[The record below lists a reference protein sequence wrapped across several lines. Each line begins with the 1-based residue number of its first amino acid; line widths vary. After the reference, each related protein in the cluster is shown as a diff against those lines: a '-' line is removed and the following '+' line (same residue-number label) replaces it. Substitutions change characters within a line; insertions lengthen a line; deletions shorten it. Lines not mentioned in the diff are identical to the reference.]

1 MTGKAL
7 QLVALATVPGRDV
20 SGYMSAVHAI
30 PMLSAEEER
39 ELAEKYVIFQDVDAA
54 RRLIMAHL
62 RFVVY
67 IAKSYSGYGLSQA
80 DIIQEGNIGLMK
92 AVKRFDPSL
101 GVRLVSFAVHW
112 IKAEIHEFVL
122 KNWRIVKVA
131 TTKAQRKLFF
141 NLRRSKKTLGLL
153 TESEIKNVASGL
165 KVLPSDVREMEGRLL
180 AVDTSFDGL
189 LDADTDDKKFVP
201 SQYLEDADADPA
213 LQLEQHNWEGASAD
227 RLYQAL
233 DQLDARSRDIL
244 ESRWLVE
251 NKLTL
256 HELAEKYHISAERI
270 RQIEKQAM
278 QKLQESLVSLTC

>member
-1 MTGKAL
+1 M
-7 QLVALATVPGRDV
+7 
-20 SGYMSAVHAI
+20 
-30 PMLSAEEER
+30 
-39 ELAEKYVIFQDVDAA
+39 AA
-54 RRLIMAHL
+54 
-62 RFVVY
+62 
-67 IAKSYSGYGLSQA
+67 
-80 DIIQEGNIGLMK
+80 
-92 AVKRFDPSL
+92 
-101 GVRLVSFAVHW
+101 
-112 IKAEIHEFVL
+112 
-122 KNWRIVKVA
+122 
-131 TTKAQRKLFF
+131 
-141 NLRRSKKTLGLL
+141 
-153 TESEIKNVASGL
+153 GL

-213 LQLEQHNWEGASAD
+213 LQFEQHNWEGASAD

-233 DQLDARSRDIL
+233 DQLDDRSRDIL